1 MQSYEFVK
9 DPTPS
14 FFILFNYLN
23 IPPIPPQSAIFGL
36 IGQKEIIL
44 IINHLIFTF
53 KSYTYNSRSSSKLN
67 TEYLKTILDKTGNIE
82 LEVSRTATIRKQK
95 YINK

>member
-14 FFILFNYLN
+14 FFVLFNYLN
-23 IPPIPPQSAIFGL
+23 IPPITPQSAIFGL